1 MRRLDVVIRI
11 ERTWQKGLIPEARTR
26 GTAMISALLLSALFV
41 GNIPTI
47 DASTPGARSAER
59 PKPPKGVIVIV
70 TDDQGYGDFGFH
82 GNPVIRTPHLDTLAK
97 GSARLP
103 TFYVNPVCAPTRA
116 SLMTGRFAYRTRVL
130 DTYIGRAMMEPD
142 EVTIAETL
150 RDAGFATGIFG
161 KWHLGDSYPL
171 RPQDQ
176 GFDEVLV
183 HRGGGIG
190 QPSDPIGA
198 EGRYTDPVLMHN
210 GEEEL
215 QYGYCTR
222 VYFDSARKW
231 IREQASND
239 KPFFAYIPT
248 NAPHGPFHDV
258 PAGWL
263 ASNRERDLSPGAFPD
278 EGYPLPKKHNE
289 SRLGDI
295 FAMIEDI
302 DENVGRLIKDL
313 RQQELLDDTL
323 ILFMVDNGPNSRR
336 YVGGFRGMKSDVF
349 EGGIRSPFFAH
360 WPAAF
365 TPGDTVDR
373 IGAHIDVMPTIL
385 DACGVKPRSQAA
397 MDGRSL
403 MPLLTREA
411 IDEDWS
417 ERPMFIQVHRGDE
430 PLRYHHFMAR
440 QGPWKLVHPTGFRE
454 AKKIDLAFQ
463 LYNLAED
470 PFEQND
476 LAAQHPDRV
485 EHLRALYDAWL
496 DDVSST
502 RPDNY
507 APPRI
512 HLGTDAEPTTV
523 LTRQDWRR
531 DSDDG
536 GWSPRSLGHWEVE
549 VTRSGRYRIEI
560 VPRKKPAADRFV
572 LRIGDSHWRGL
583 VRPGER
589 VVVENVRLPA
599 GPASLEVE
607 LWDDSGVFGAH
618 QVFVSRD

>member
-1 MRRLDVVIRI
+1 
-11 ERTWQKGLIPEARTR
+11 
-26 GTAMISALLLSALFV
+26 MISALVFTALLMGNTPTGASA
-41 GNIPTI
+41 N
-47 DASTPGARSAER
+47 AARSAADR
-59 PKPPKGVIVIV
+59 PAPPKGVIVIV
-70 TDDQGYGDFGFH
+70 TDDQGYGDFGFQ
-82 GNPVIRTPHLDTLAK
+82 GNPVIRTPHLDALAE

-116 SLMTGRFAYRTRVL
+116 SLMTGRYAYRTRVL

-142 EVTIAETL
+142 EVTLAETL
-150 RDAGFATGIFG
+150 GGAGFATGIFG
-161 KWHLGDSYPL
+161 KWHLGDSYPM

-215 QYGYCTR
+215 HYGYCTR

-239 KPFFAYIPT
+239 RPFFAYIPT

-263 ASNRERDLSPGAFPD
+263 SSNRERDLSPDAFPD
-278 EGYPLPKKHNE
+278 VGYPLPRKHNE
-289 SRLGDI
+289 SRLGEI
-295 FAMIEDI
+295 FAMIEEI
-302 DENVGRLIKDL
+302 DENIGRLVEDL
-313 RQQELLDDTL
+313 RQQDLLDETL

-336 YVGGFRGMKSDVF
+336 YVKGLRGMKSDVF
-349 EGGIRSPFFAH
+349 EGGVRSPFLAH
-360 WPAAF
+360 WPAALS
-365 TPGDTVDR
+365 PGETTDQ

-385 DACGVKPRSQAA
+385 DACGVPPRPDVA

-403 MPLLTREA
+403 MPLLAREPV
-411 IDEDWS
+411 DEAWS
-417 ERPMFIQVHRGDE
+417 ERALFIQVHRGDQ

-440 QGPWKLVHPTGFRE
+440 QGPWKLVHPSGFRE
-454 AKKIDLAFQ
+454 AKEIDLAFQ
-463 LYNLAED
+463 LYNLAAD
-470 PFEQND
+470 PFEQQD
-476 LAAQHPDRV
+476 LASRHPDRV
-485 EHLRALYDAWL
+485 EHLRSLYDAWL
-496 DDVSST
+496 DDVSRT

-512 HLGTDAEPTTV
+512 HLGSEAEPLSV

-549 VTRSGRYRIEI
+549 VTRAGRYRIEI
-560 VPRKKPAADRFV
+560 VPRTKPAADRFV

-583 VRPGER
+583 VRPGEH
-589 VVVENVRLPA
+589 VIVENVRLPA
-599 GPASLEVE
+599 GPASLHVE
-607 LWDDSGVFGAH
+607 LWDEKGVFGAH
-618 QVFVSRD
+618 QVFVSRP